1 VHVDSRL
8 HCSDIAISSWLGGQY
23 GEEGQEG
30 EEGGEK
36 EEDLQEEDVGQRSL
50 TRWHHSA
57 NRIVAHV
64 GEDEGAQ
71 AQRCRQ
77 APRRQKPTNEGVG
90 EIEAHPSRIPAVG
103 PT

>member
-36 EEDLQEEDVGQRSL
+36 EEDLQEEDVGHAAGRVGITLPTGSSHMSAR
-50 TRWHHSA
+50 TRA
-57 NRIVAHV
+57 RKRNAAAKRLA
-64 GEDEGAQ
+64 D
-71 AQRCRQ
+71 
-77 APRRQKPTNEGVG
+77 KTDD
-90 EIEAHPSRIPAVG
+90 
-103 PT
+103 